1 MPGRPISTRAEFLS
15 LVHDTRRYACS
26 TSGEGRTT
34 DPVSR
39 FSRGYFNYVCRVSAC
54 RCHCRLLSC
63 ASPFQL
69 SGRAREISSFRYC
82 FSTIGKRNVSQR
94 YDIHGRKKSLR
105 GEEEISRSLH
115 ANRLRRVAPSPFL
128 HPPSPLRDLFS
139 SSPSSSSSFFF
150 FSSAFN
156 FRGCIAVF
164 GRDPCGFLLV
174 IFERRCART
183 GEEGRKEGAGCFFGA
198 TVVRP
203 DTFYRAVNAECGGLV
218 RSIEL
223 FYGPRQIYRAPLSFP
238 RPQSSLPAAGTL
250 VSTPRSSI
258 PTVFSARLDPAN
270 RTDLCGFNPEN
281 PSKIGD
287 ESAAIPFDAP
297 RAPYFLS
304 LSAYASRS
312 TFFENVSPYSTI
324 VSREYL
330 ENETMYIDA
339 KSIYK
344 NTLLKIPPFT
354 FSTFFRARRICP
366 KHPPV
371 THVSHDRR
379 RETAF
384 DLALDTASPRLPSG
398 GMVVGRH
405 R

>member
-34 DPVSR
+34 DPVPR

-115 ANRLRRVAPSPFL
+115 ANRLRRVAPSPSPPFL

-183 GEEGRKEGAGCFFGA
+183 GEGGGRKEGRSGLLLWRHGCSAG
-198 TVVRP
+198 
-203 DTFYRAVNAECGGLV
+203 
-218 RSIEL
+218 
-223 FYGPRQIYRAPLSFP
+223 
-238 RPQSSLPAAGTL
+238 
-250 VSTPRSSI
+250 
-258 PTVFSARLDPAN
+258 
-270 RTDLCGFNPEN
+270 
-281 PSKIGD
+281 
-287 ESAAIPFDAP
+287 
-297 RAPYFLS
+297 YFLS
-304 LSAYASRS
+304 CGKRRMRRTRTKHRIVLWPSADLSSSTLLPSSPIVFARRWHTRFYASLFNS
-312 TFFENVSPYSTI
+312 DCVF
-324 VSREYL
+324 
-330 ENETMYIDA
+330 
-339 KSIYK
+339 
-344 NTLLKIPPFT
+344 
-354 FSTFFRARRICP
+354 CP
-366 KHPPV
+366 I
-371 THVSHDRR
+371 R
-379 RETAF
+379 
-384 DLALDTASPRLPSG
+384 PRQPD
-398 GMVVGRH
+398 
-405 R
+405 